1 MTDIDDR
8 MRDTVM
14 DGLDD
19 ESPAD
24 TRALRA
30 HAASMIRN
38 AEEKL
43 REERKVHYCL
53 YESLHRCHE
62 AITRFEAYGDIANH
76 LAVGKAKNTLIMAES
91 FSHELFQKEK
101 ADEPPHE
108 TEEKLREE
116 GMETPKQFVRMG
128 LNHPSMLETEEM
140 SPGDLIESS
149 STNPVGDVDD
159 VRRT

>member
-1 MTDIDDR
+1 MMTDIDDR

-14 DGLDD
+14 DWLDD
-19 ESPAD
+19 ESPTD

-91 FSHELFQKEK
+91 FPTNCS
-101 ADEPPHE
+101 
-108 TEEKLREE
+108 RRR
-116 GMETPKQFVRMG
+116 KQMNYLTRPRRSCG
-128 LNHPSMLETEEM
+128 RR
-140 SPGDLIESS
+140 GWRRQSS
-149 STNPVGDVDD
+149 SLGWG
-159 VRRT
+159 